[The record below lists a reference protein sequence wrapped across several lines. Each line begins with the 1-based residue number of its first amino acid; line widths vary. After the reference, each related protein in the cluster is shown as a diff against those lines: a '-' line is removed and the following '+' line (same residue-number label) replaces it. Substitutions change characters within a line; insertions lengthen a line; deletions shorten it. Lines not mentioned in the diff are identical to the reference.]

1 MVRGFGRKP
10 APAAKMPRCPQSKLV
25 AMCPCSDFRTSI
37 AASSC
42 HRTRQ
47 EFTFYS
53 NQISAVATSSQVII
67 TWVRDWAATAIDQ
80 YQTWHFLMRTFHFVR
95 TPLVASQRL
104 HIYMPWTTSSY
115 CPLGSHT
122 VWETTSF
129 ALVQTAEREIYR
141 HSDIARIAWS
151 RKTSWDSD
159 TGIACFFV
167 SDYA

>member
-1 MVRGFGRKP
+1 MTPMGWWGVSGASRAVGV
-10 APAAKMPRCPQSKLV
+10 KMLRCPQSKLV
-25 AMCPCSDFRTSI
+25 AMCRCSDFRTSI
-37 AASSC
+37 AASC
-42 HRTRQ
+42 HRRRQ

-115 CPLGSHT
+115 CPWGATLFGKQRHLL
-122 VWETTSF
+122 WF
-129 ALVQTAEREIYR
+129 KLPREIN
-141 HSDIARIAWS
+141 I
-151 RKTSWDSD
+151 D
-159 TGIACFFV
+159 TV
-167 SDYA
+167 T